1 MKTAVIAKTDL
12 PLFIRHLIENYH
24 VEGVTRKGQSVHGQ
38 AYFYG
43 PIHYPDDLCLDFD
56 CTVMPPKKYF
66 LPPREELLRF
76 TTRPTLS
83 ASRMPP
89 PEECILIGVH
99 PYDIKAIAQM
109 DLIFSRGNPDPHYLQ
124 RRNSVCLIGV
134 DPARVAPRA
143 FWASMEAASVDSGF
157 DLMLTDIGAHY
168 VVEVGSAKGE
178 DLLTRHAKLRPAS
191 AEEVSRRKRIRADAA
206 DRCRQR
212 GAAFTKDEIPL
223 LLEQAMAAWLWEEKS
238 AKCLSCGTCNLVC
251 PTCYCFDVWDEMDVG
266 LTQGRRLRRWD
277 GCLLKDFAKV
287 ASGENFRETRSS
299 RYQHRFLRKGCYLVP
314 ILDDVAC
321 VGCGRC
327 ASACLA
333 DIADPVEVF
342 NRLKEEKRQ
351 GERS

>member
-76 TTRPTLS
+76 TTQPTLS

-157 DLMLTDIGAHY
+157 DLMLTDIDAHY

-191 AEEVSRRKRIRADAA
+191 VEEVSLRKRVRADAA

-342 NRLKEEKRQ
+342 NRLKEERRQ

>member
-1 MKTAVIAKTDL
+1 METAVIAKSDF
-12 PLFIRHLIENYH
+12 PFFIRRLVGNHP
-24 VEGVTRKGQSVHGQ
+24 VEGVKRKGQSVSGQ

-43 PIHYPDDLCLDFD
+43 PIEDPDDLCLNFD

-66 LPPREELLRF
+66 LPPREELLHF
-76 TTRPTLS
+76 TTRPAPS
-83 ASRMPP
+83 ASTAM
-89 PEECILIGVH
+89 EIKELVLIGVH
-99 PYDIKAIAQM
+99 PYDIKAITQM
-109 DLIFSRGNPDPHYLQ
+109 DLIFSRGHPDPHYLQ
-124 RRNSVCLIGV
+124 RRESVCLIGV

-178 DLLTRHAKLRPAS
+178 DLLIRHAKLRPAG
-191 AEEVSRRKRIRADAA
+191 AEELSQRKRVRAGAA

-238 AKCLSCGTCNLVC
+238 AQCLSCGTCNLVC
-251 PTCYCFDVWDEMDVG
+251 PTCYCFDVWDEMDLG

-287 ASGENFRETRSS
+287 ASGENFRETRVS

-314 ILDDVAC
+314 ILEDVAC

-351 GERS
+351 GERP

>member
-1 MKTAVIAKTDL
+1 METAVIAKSDL
-12 PLFIRHLIENYH
+12 PHFIRRLIENHH
-24 VEGVTRKGQSVHGQ
+24 VEGVTRRGQSVYGQ
-38 AYFYG
+38 AYFYS
-43 PIHYPDDLCLDFD
+43 PIHDPDELCLDFD

-76 TTRPTLS
+76 TTRPSLS
-83 ASRMPP
+83 ASDTAPGD
-89 PEECILIGVH
+89 ELIVIGVH

-109 DLIFSRGNPDPHYLQ
+109 DRIFSRGNPDPHYLQ
-124 RRNSVCLIGV
+124 RRESACLIGV

-178 DLLTRHAKLRPAS
+178 DLLTRHAKLRPAG
-191 AEEVSRRKRIRADAA
+191 AEELSQRKRVRADAA

-223 LLEQAMAAWLWEEKS
+223 LLERATAARLWEEKS
-238 AKCLSCGTCNLVC
+238 NQCLGCGTCNLVC
-251 PTCYCFDVWDEMDVG
+251 PTCYCFDVWDEMDLD

-287 ASGENFRETRSS
+287 ASGENFRETRVS

-314 ILDDVAC
+314 ILEDVAC

-327 ASACLA
+327 AAACLA
-333 DIADPVEVF
+333 DIADPVTVF
-342 NRLKEEKRQ
+342 NQLKAEQRK